1 MNFIQKNPITLLL
14 ILTYIFL
21 SSCNALK
28 YRKSD
33 PDVPVNADERVR
45 KNVEEG
51 RGIKLYKS
59 GQGSSGGVASFATA
73 NSMWQATLTK
83 LDFMVL
89 SSVDYNGGI
98 IITDWYS
105 EINKPNESIKI
116 TVRFLSDEIRAD
128 GLNISIHQKKCE
140 KTNINNCVIK
150 KITPQYAD
158 EIKLSILKKAALIE
172 KNKTAKYR
180 KEYLKNRVKTK

>member
-14 ILTYIFL
+14 ILTYSFE
-21 SSCNALK
+21 SENALK

-105 EINKPNESIKI
+105 TDPNK
-116 TVRFLSDEIRAD
+116 
-128 GLNISIHQKKCE
+128 
-140 KTNINNCVIK
+140 
-150 KITPQYAD
+150 
-158 EIKLSILKKAALIE
+158 
-172 KNKTAKYR
+172 
-180 KEYLKNRVKTK
+180 